1 MIRRGNRG
9 EACEWRVMSKVAMLA
24 YATAALAFAL
34 FFFYSC
40 TNSREVASPAVTVS
54 SLPAA
59 QALASD
65 PPYAYTLIIGTS
77 YASQG
82 HDHIADN
89 ASTDFAYNSDPPTSG
104 PHKDIYL
111 DTFDSPTP
119 LPKYVQVNLLEHA
132 DVLVQYNCDCPGI
145 VDALHRIAY
154 RYDRDWIR
162 PNQLEPTPFDAQD
175 AEYEGW
181 AVIVAPYPGMSHEI
195 ALTAWDRLGTLDYL
209 DNVKIDDFIHAYLHN
224 VMNAVP

>member
-1 MIRRGNRG
+1 
-9 EACEWRVMSKVAMLA
+9 MSKVALLA
-24 YATAALAFAL
+24 YATAALAFAS
-34 FFFYSC
+34 FSYGC
-40 TNSREVASPAVTVS
+40 AKSREVASPAVKAS
-54 SLPAA
+54 NLPAA

-77 YASQG
+77 YPSQG
-82 HDHIADN
+82 HDHIADK

-132 DVLVQYNCDCPGI
+132 DVLVQYNCNCPDIAG
-145 VDALHRIAY
+145 ALHRIAY

-181 AVIVAPYPGMSHEI
+181 AVIVAPYPGMRHEI
-195 ALTAWDRLGTLDYL
+195 ALTAWDRLGTLDNL
-209 DNVKIDDFIHAYLHN
+209 DNVKIDDFIHQYLHN